1 MAGEARVMDYVRS
14 HGYPAPAVE
23 EISPDGL
30 ELVMERIDGPSMVE
44 GIKRRP
50 WSLHH
55 QGALL
60 ATLHRRL
67 HDIAGP
73 EWLPVSAVGTGEV
86 LVHLDLHPLN
96 VILSPTGPVV
106 IDWPNARRGDG
117 AVDVALTWVL
127 LASGDVPTGA
137 LWGAIMAKARQ
148 RLIAGFMSPFDRGAV
163 TRELRAVVTWKVKDP
178 HMSEVEQARMWSMVD
193 AAEVDARGNARGVD
207 KTSGTDR
214 GHAGSGTEP

>member
-1 MAGEARVMDYVRS
+1 MLRS

-148 RLIAGFMSPFDRGAV
+148 RLIAASCRPSTGAPSP
-163 TRELRAVVTWKVKDP
+163 E
-178 HMSEVEQARMWSMVD
+178 S
-193 AAEVDARGNARGVD
+193 
-207 KTSGTDR
+207 SGPSSPGR
-214 GHAGSGTEP
+214 